1 MSDNQKTGGFH
12 YAYVIVIALCGIMG
26 TACALTYNAAGVF
39 YGPVSKALGVGKGT
53 FAIYMSIICLAAT
66 LTLTFAGKVYAK
78 VNARTI
84 LTTAVTVIALSF
96 FGMSRATNVYYFYV
110 IGAFMGMAQ
119 AFLLYLAVPTMINRW
134 FKTRT
139 GFFLGLCSA
148 FTGVGAMI
156 FNPIAGSLITNQGWQ
171 TAYLVYALVTA
182 VIGIPCALLIS
193 NTPSDKGLKAF
204 GDTGET
210 GTTTKAASL
219 TGISYSVALK
229 ASYFYIALLFA
240 FGVAFVTN
248 INAYLPS
255 YATSLGMSLTLG
267 ATVASASMFGNMGG
281 KVILGWICD
290 KTNVVVGMIVGLGS
304 GIIGMAMMIF
314 MAKAGVWV
322 IMVGG
327 VLYGISYACNNVVVP
342 LTIRTAFG
350 SRDYSQIFS
359 NVSMAA
365 AFSSAIG
372 SSAWGFVID
381 GTGSYALTLSIA
393 CGILAVSFLLG
404 YAVVNMTQKVPHT
417 AK

>member
-1 MSDNQKTGGFH
+1 MSVNQKSGGFH

-53 FAIYMSIICLAAT
+53 FAIYMSIICLAAA

-78 VNARTI
+78 YNARTI
-84 LTTAVTVIALSF
+84 LTTGVTVIALCF
-96 FGMSRATNVYYFYV
+96 FAMSRATTVYHFYV
-110 IGAFMGMAQ
+110 IGAFMGACQ

-156 FNPIAGSLITNQGWQ
+156 FNPIAGKLITNSGWQ
-171 TAYLVYALVTA
+171 SGYLTYAIVTA

-193 NTPSDKGLKAF
+193 NSPSDKGLKAF
-204 GDTGET
+204 GDTGKV
-210 GTTTKAASL
+210 GTVTTAAPL
-219 TGISYSVALK
+219 TGISYSLALK
-229 ASYFYIALLFA
+229 SSFFYIALLFA

-255 YATSLGMSLTLG
+255 YATSLGLTLTIG

-281 KVILGWICD
+281 KILLGYLCD
-290 KTNVVVGMIVGLGS
+290 KTNVVVGMAVGLGS
-304 GIIGMAMMIF
+304 GIIGMALMIF
-314 MAKAGVWV
+314 MGKSGVWV

-327 VLYGISYACNNVVVP
+327 FLYGFSYACNNVVVP
-342 LTIRTAFG
+342 LTIRKAFG
-350 SRDYSQIFS
+350 SRDYSQIFG
-359 NVSMAA
+359 NVSIAA
-365 AFSSAIG
+365 AFSSTIG
-372 SSAWGFVID
+372 ASAWGFVID
-381 GTGSYALTLSIA
+381 GTGSYVTTLGIA
-393 CGILAVSFLLG
+393 CGILVLAFLLG
-404 YAVVNMTQKVPHT
+404 YAVVSLTKKVPHT
-417 AK
+417 VA